1 MPSTWA
7 EPSPGPPCPCPPSQ
21 CVVHELPAPLTLPPA
36 HHIQSTRLL
45 SAGRTVDL
53 NNPHSE
59 FFRPLAR
66 VVHSPS
72 KLHPHLAAHHIRLA
86 HLLSA
91 GRAVGV
97 GPLLAVEL
105 VLVAARAS
113 EAIVPAGYDAH
124 GPGLV
129 EADQALARVD
139 ALVVVAAA
147 AGTAGAAVHG
157 VWVWCWR

>member
-1 MPSTWA
+1 MIPRFSWLKPRYTTQKQHSTVRIHQNTRH
-7 EPSPGPPCPCPPSQ
+7 SHS
-21 CVVHELPAPLTLPPA
+21 LT
-36 HHIQSTRLL
+36 
-45 SAGRTVDL
+45 
-53 NNPHSE
+53 
-59 FFRPLAR
+59 LAR

-105 VLVAARAS
+105 VLVAARGA
-113 EAIVPAGYDAH
+113 EAIVPARHDAH

-139 ALVVVAAA
+139 VLVVVAAGAA
-147 AGTAGAAVHG
+147 AGGAGAAGVHG